1 MADYS
6 QYQGPNPEW
15 DEFVRVNGVAP
26 TGLAPGQTPADLR
39 RSTNALRETAAKIE
53 LEASGLLE
61 KVTWRDAD
69 IPTRDNSTVPA
80 RIYTPK
86 GVDPSTTGPLPI
98 YLFFHGG
105 GYLFGSLDTEDANC
119 ARVVAMSSIPVMVV
133 HVNYRHTPDFRYPTQ
148 HNDAWDAFV
157 WLGENI
163 ASYGGD
169 RERVIV
175 GGISAGG
182 GLTASVVLRAQGRQ
196 KNDDRDSPAK
206 IIGQLL
212 LIPWIMHPKAY
223 PFDLLVS
230 TERSSF
236 HQNANA
242 PVLPHSQIDMFLGV
256 FDSEDT
262 DPADIYLS
270 PVLAPDDK
278 VRGMPKTVVVAAG
291 MDPLRD
297 EALLYADKLK
307 KNGVPTRVHVFPGL
321 PHGFRRFATLKASA
335 RWDTVI
341 VEGIQWCL
349 SENRESSTQVEL

>member
-15 DEFVRVNGVAP
+15 EEFVRVTEIPPV
-26 TGLAPGQTPADLR
+26 GLAPGETPADLR
-39 RSTNALRETAAKIE
+39 RSRNALRETASKIE

-61 KVTWRDAD
+61 KVSWQDAA

-80 RIYTPK
+80 RIYRPK
-86 GVDPSTTGPLPI
+86 GVDLSTTGPLPV

-119 ARVVAMSSIPVMVV
+119 ARVVAMSPTPVIVV

-148 HNDAWDAFV
+148 HDDAWDAFL

-163 ASYGGD
+163 ASLGGD
-169 RERVIV
+169 RGKVIV

-182 GLTASVVLRAQGRQ
+182 GLTAAVVLQAQ
-196 KNDDRDSPAK
+196 DRSDSAAHLR
-206 IIGQLL
+206 IVGQLL
-212 LIPWIMHPKAY
+212 LIPWILHPKAY
-223 PFDLLVS
+223 PFHLLAS
-230 TERSSF
+230 KERSSF
-236 HQNANA
+236 LQNADA
-242 PVLPHSQIDMFLGV
+242 PILPHTQIDMFLDV
-256 FDSEDT
+256 FDGPDT
-262 DPADIYLS
+262 DPTDILLN
-270 PVLAPDDK
+270 PPLAPDEK
-278 VRGMPKTVVVAAG
+278 IKGMPKSVVVAAG

-307 KNGVPTRVHVFPGL
+307 KNGVPTQVYVFPGL
-321 PHGFRRFATLKASA
+321 PHGFRRFDTLKASA
-335 RWDTVI
+335 RWDEVI

-349 SENRESSTQVEL
+349 SDNVENSTKVEL